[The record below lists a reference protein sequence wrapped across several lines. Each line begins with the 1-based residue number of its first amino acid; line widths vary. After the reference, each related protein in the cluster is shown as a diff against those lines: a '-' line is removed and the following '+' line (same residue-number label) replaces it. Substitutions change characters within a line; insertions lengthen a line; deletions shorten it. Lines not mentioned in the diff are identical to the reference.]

1 MDKIRIQ
8 RNVKRIEVNDE
19 GEYITL
25 DFNDQSLPYR
35 FVQTMKDIY
44 AKHQEFEKNISGGDN
59 LYSVIEIEY
68 EINLYFKE
76 KIDMLLGENT
86 CRKIYG
92 DILPSIEM
100 HMELLN
106 QLAPYFEEYAETRRE
121 KMKKYDAGRTGN
133 V

>member
-1 MDKIRIQ
+1 MEKIRIQ
-8 RNVKRIEVNDE
+8 RNIKRIEVNDD

-44 AKHQEFEKNISGGDN
+44 AKHAEFEKKISDSDN
-59 LYSVIEIEY
+59 LYSIIELEHD
-68 EINLYFKE
+68 INLYFKE
-76 KIDMLLGENT
+76 KIDQLLGEDT
-86 CRKIYG
+86 CRKVYG

-100 HMELLN
+100 HNDLLN
-106 QLAPYFEEYAETRRE
+106 QLVPYFEEYTKARRE
-121 KMKKYDAGRTGN
+121 KMNKYSAERVGN

>member
-1 MDKIRIQ
+1 MEKIRIQ